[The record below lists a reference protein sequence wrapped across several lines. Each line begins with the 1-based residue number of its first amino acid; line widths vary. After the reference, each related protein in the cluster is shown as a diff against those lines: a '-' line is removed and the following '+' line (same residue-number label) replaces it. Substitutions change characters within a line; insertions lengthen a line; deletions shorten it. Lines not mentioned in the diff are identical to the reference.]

1 MLQNTRG
8 IVFQQFKYSESSII
22 TKIYTEHYGLQSYI
36 VKGVRSK
43 RAKIK
48 PAFFQPLNLLD
59 LVVYH
64 KEGKSLNHI
73 RDVKI
78 AFPFQSIPIDFTK
91 RSMLFFLNELVYRSI
106 REEIPNPS
114 LFEWLFQAINWLDLT
129 EDNIINYHLVFM
141 VQLSLFLGFYP
152 KKNIDKQAEFFDLR
166 EGQFLN
172 RIPDHPN
179 FIKGKNV
186 ELLEKLQAS
195 TFETSGEIGIGNSE
209 RRLLLETLVN
219 YYKLHLPGFGEMKS
233 LEVLKSVME

>member
-8 IVFQQFKYSESSII
+8 IVFQQFKYSESSLIV
-22 TKIYTEHYGLQSYI
+22 KIYTEHYGLQSYI
-36 VKGVRSK
+36 VKGVRRN

-59 LVVYH
+59 MVVYH
-64 KEGKSLNHI
+64 REGKTLNHI
-73 RDVKI
+73 SEVKI
-78 AFPFQSIPIDFTK
+78 AFPFHRIPVDFTK

-114 LFEWLFQAINWLDLT
+114 LFEWLFQAITWLDLS
-129 EDNIINYHLVFM
+129 EDNIVNYHLVFM
-141 VQLSLFLGFYP
+141 VQLSRFLGFYP
-152 KKNIDKQAEFFDLR
+152 KKSIEKKTEFFDLR

-172 RIPDHPN
+172 RMPEHPH

-186 ELLEKLQAS
+186 ELLEKLQGS
-195 TFETSGEIGIGNSE
+195 TFETSGKLAIGNSE